1 MTSKQNQIKYLFKD
15 ILTVQFSIKEYPY
28 DIDDLFKNLKITYG
42 SSFSANVEDEAL
54 LFDLEI
60 VATSELDDVIECFS
74 IDLRN
79 VFLIEGLTSF
89 LTPDGNLSIPKEHL
103 TLFASLG
110 YSTARGILHEKL
122 AFSRYRPKFILPVID
137 PNKITDNIDFEDIQ
151 LHDNKDIEKHNDADQ
166 ADG

>member
-1 MTSKQNQIKYLFKD
+1 MTSKKNQIKYLFKD
-15 ILTVQFSIKEYPY
+15 ILTIQFSVKEHPY
-28 DIDDLFKNLKITYG
+28 DVDDLFKNLKITYG
-42 SSFSANVEDEAL
+42 SSFSANIEDEAL

-74 IDLRN
+74 MELRN
-79 VFLIEGLTSF
+79 VFLIEDLASF
-89 LTPDGNLSIPKEHL
+89 LKPQGNLSIPKEHL

-151 LHDNKDIEKHNDADQ
+151 IFDNKEKEKHNNANQ